1 MGDSKREMD
10 KLRDEINQIKKM
22 INSKTKE
29 TNKLRTQLEK
39 ISKER
44 DQAQAKIVDSEATL
58 ESTNTQLADDS
69 EQTER
74 TLNRVSQLEKA
85 LKEIKSKKSEK
96 EKEKIVNKLFDKKSV
111 EIEVDETKKIL
122 DQRVAEKGELLKE
135 IQLQNERMVEIE
147 SSRKDKRDQIF
158 E

>member
-1 MGDSKREMD
+1 MVFRWVY
-10 KLRDEINQIKKM
+10 INFYFSWI
-22 INSKTKE
+22 
-29 TNKLRTQLEK
+29 
-39 ISKER
+39 
-44 DQAQAKIVDSEATL
+44 SEASL
-58 ESTNTQLADDS
+58 ETANNQLADDS

-122 DQRVAEKGELLKE
+122 EQRIAEKGELLKE
-135 IQLQNERMVEIE
+135 IQLQNER
-147 SSRKDKRDQIF
+147 
-158 E
+158 

>member
-1 MGDSKREMD
+1 MNSIIFTGWSVGHVYPFIITKYGFR
-10 KLRDEINQIKKM
+10 RDVKFFILVE
-22 INSKTKE
+22 
-29 TNKLRTQLEK
+29 
-39 ISKER
+39 
-44 DQAQAKIVDSEATL
+44 SEATL
-58 ESTNTQLADDS
+58 ESTNTQLVENS

-122 DQRVAEKGELLKE
+122 DQRIAEKGELLKE
-135 IQLQNERMVEIE
+135 IQLQNER
-147 SSRKDKRDQIF
+147 
-158 E
+158 

>member
-1 MGDSKREMD
+1 MVSDGMLNFFILVE
-10 KLRDEINQIKKM
+10 
-22 INSKTKE
+22 
-29 TNKLRTQLEK
+29 
-39 ISKER
+39 
-44 DQAQAKIVDSEATL
+44 SEATL
-58 ESTNTQLADDS
+58 ESTNTQLVENS

-122 DQRVAEKGELLKE
+122 DQRIAEKGELLKE
-135 IQLQNERMVEIE
+135 IQLQNER
-147 SSRKDKRDQIF
+147 
-158 E
+158 

>member
-1 MGDSKREMD
+1 MWSENMKAMYFEQHYFYWLECRAC
-10 KLRDEINQIKKM
+10 LPIYN
-22 INSKTKE
+22 TKILFSDGMLKFFILVE
-29 TNKLRTQLEK
+29 
-39 ISKER
+39 
-44 DQAQAKIVDSEATL
+44 SEATL
-58 ESTNTQLADDS
+58 ESTNTQLAENS

-122 DQRVAEKGELLKE
+122 DQRIGEKGELLKE
-135 IQLQNERMVEIE
+135 IQLQNER
-147 SSRKDKRDQIF
+147 
-158 E
+158 